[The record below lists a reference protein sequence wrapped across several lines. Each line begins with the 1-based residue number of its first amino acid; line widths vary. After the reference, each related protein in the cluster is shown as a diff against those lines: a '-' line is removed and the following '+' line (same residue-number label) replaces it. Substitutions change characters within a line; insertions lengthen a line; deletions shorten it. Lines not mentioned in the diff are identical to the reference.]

1 MRVLIAG
8 ATGVIGRRLLPLL
21 RARGHHV
28 TAMVREPA
36 RAPSADLT
44 VVADA
49 LDRDAVRAALLVARP
64 DVIVHQLSALRDRGS
79 LGFEVTARLR
89 TEGTANLLTAAR
101 DAGVRRIVAQ
111 SIAFGTAPEGDPV
124 LNEDAPLYLDAPDED
139 WARTVQAI
147 AELERLVLGTKDI
160 SGVAL
165 RYGTLYGPGT
175 WYGRDGATAT
185 AVAAGKL
192 RMPDIAGGITSFVHA
207 DDAAQAAVLAVES
220 DATGTFN
227 ITDDDPAEASV
238 WLPHFAE
245 QLGGPPPRAVPAD
258 LAGRLLGWFTAYQ
271 LTEMRGAS
279 NDRARLSLDW
289 KPGRPSWRDGM
300 ADDER

>member
-36 RAPSADLT
+36 GAPSADLT

-64 DVIVHQLSALRDRGS
+64 DVIVHQLSALSDRGS

-124 LNEDAPLYLDAPDED
+124 LDEDAPLPD
-139 WARTVQAI
+139 
-147 AELERLVLGTKDI
+147 
-160 SGVAL
+160 AL
-165 RYGTLYGPGT
+165 R
-175 WYGRDGATAT
+175 
-185 AVAAGKL
+185 
-192 RMPDIAGGITSFVHA
+192 
-207 DDAAQAAVLAVES
+207 
-220 DATGTFN
+220 TGT
-227 ITDDDPAEASV
+227 
-238 WLPHFAE
+238 
-245 QLGGPPPRAVPAD
+245 AD
-258 LAGRLLGWFTAYQ
+258 YDSF
-271 LTEMRGAS
+271 
-279 NDRARLSLDW
+279 
-289 KPGRPSWRDGM
+289 KPTP
-300 ADDER
+300 

>member
-8 ATGVIGRRLLPLL
+8 ATGVLGRSLLPLL

-36 RAPSADLT
+36 GAPSADLT

-64 DVIVHQLSALRDRGS
+64 DVVVHQLSALTDRGP

-101 DAGVRRIVAQ
+101 EAGARRIVAQ
-111 SIAFGTAPEGDPV
+111 SIAFGTAPVGDPV
-124 LNEDAPLYLDAPDED
+124 LTEDAPLYLDAPDED

-147 AELERLVLGTKDI
+147 AELERLVVGTEGI
-160 SGVAL
+160 SDVAL

-175 WYGRDGATAT
+175 WYARDGAIGAL
-185 AVAAGKL
+185 VAAGKMRL
-192 RMPDIAGGITSFVHA
+192 PETAGGITSFVHVE
-207 DDAAQAAVLAVES
+207 DAAQAAVLAVES

-227 ITDDDPAEASV
+227 VTDDDPAEGSA
-238 WLPHFAE
+238 WLPEFAA
-245 QLGGPPPRAVPAD
+245 QLGGPTPRTIPAD

-271 LTEMRGAS
+271 LTELRGAS

-289 KPGRPSWRDGM
+289 KPSRPSWRGGM
-300 ADDER
+300 VDDER